1 MERTPL
7 SRIHVQVAQPATK
20 YSAYESESC
29 DTQLTRTFPDEESF
43 DIVRHAKLC
52 LEMLRIDT
60 TQIYFSSEID

>member
-1 MERTPL
+1 MMWSKHR
-7 SRIHVQVAQPATK
+7 SAGTK
-20 YSAYESESC
+20 SC
-29 DTQLTRTFPDEESF
+29 DTQLTRTFPDEEAF